1 MKIVKGQKV
10 DLMSNNPGL
19 SQVTVNFSF
28 NESNARLIAF
38 LLSKDGKV
46 IDSTNFV
53 SFNQRTAASG
63 SIECISS
70 SQFVIRLSSIPLGVE
85 KISFALIAPQEGASG
100 ISLNL
105 LDTVTN
111 NPVLQY
117 DLAESISANAASLV
131 CEVYRYK
138 GTWKFG
144 AVGNSVKGGLKAICQ
159 LYGVS
164 EQEVTKPAESEPIVH
179 KPVELRKGQK
189 VSLKKQGSSFGEILI
204 NLNWNQ
210 RPSSGVSLFK
220 PKSIDLDLG
229 CLYELKNG
237 SKGAVQALGNA
248 FGSLTNSP
256 FVALDGDDRTGANSA
271 GENLRVNGQK
281 VSEIKRLL
289 IYTFIYEGAADWQE
303 ADGIVTVKCPSN
315 SDVIVRMDEYGSRKI
330 MCAIALFENSGE
342 TFSVQKVVQ
351 FFKSHKEMDKA
362 FSWGLRWVH
371 GSK

>member
-1 MKIVKGQKV
+1 MKVVKGQKI
-10 DLMSNNPGL
+10 DLMSGNSGL
-19 SQVTVNFSF
+19 SQITVNFSF
-28 NESNARLIAF
+28 SEGSAKMTAF
-38 LLSKDGKV
+38 ILNKNGKV
-46 IDSTNFV
+46 IDSANFV
-53 SFNQRTAASG
+53 SSNQKTAASD

-70 SQFVIRLSSIPLGVE
+70 SQFVIHLNSIPLDVE
-85 KISFALIAPQEGASG
+85 KISFVLIASQESGSG
-100 ISLNL
+100 ISLSL

-111 NPVLQY
+111 NSLLEY
-117 DLAESISANAASLV
+117 DLVESVSANIASLV
-131 CEVYRYK
+131 CEIYRYK

-159 LYGVS
+159 LYGAN
-164 EQEVTKPAESEPIVH
+164 EQEVTKPAESEPIVRR
-179 KPVELRKGQK
+179 PVELRKGQK

-210 RPSSGVSLFK
+210 RPSSGISLFK

-248 FGSLTNSP
+248 FGSLTNPP

-303 ADGIVTVKCPSN
+303 ADGIVTVKCPGN

-330 MCAIALFENSGE
+330 MCAIALLENNGE
-342 TFSVQKVVQ
+342 AFSVQKIVQ
-351 FFKSHKEMDKA
+351 FFKGHSEMDRA
-362 FSWGLRWVH
+362 FNWGLRWVH